1 LIQVC
6 SVENLPVSVR
16 FGNNAAEDR
25 INQEGACPRPQ
36 AKSERGI
43 EMKHAISRIV
53 ATAAI
58 LICSSAALCQSD
70 ATRKTLAITYP
81 LDKEI
86 EVPFHGTTR
95 LPRLKGDAYVKRQG
109 RRGTRV
115 TLSIDNLPRAYEL
128 GSVYTTFVLWAIS
141 PDGHVDNLGE
151 IKRSGSGIIDS
162 KIDVTT
168 PLQTFA
174 LVVTAEPHFLVH
186 APSRMVVME
195 NLAPANKSVQVET
208 ATIQYI
214 GNTSDY
220 FRDPRVPPIA
230 DTDFREIPVA
240 LLGARQAINLARY
253 AGAERDA
260 PNEYRAAQADLEQ
273 AESAFR
279 MHQQDREIDILA
291 RQAISS
297 GAKAEDMAV
306 VRKAT
311 RERREELERRDAAVR
326 SAEKTVDSANQEI
339 SRLTRELNTER
350 HARELAERDA
360 VNATEQLRDSRTEVA
375 RLRDEL
381 RTVRADAEDAKLRVA
396 RMEGE
401 KQADQARLAADK
413 RAADLKAATDNLK
426 QSLSRFLTLRETNR
440 GMTLVLP
447 ESLWLNPRSS
457 KLAPASLAKL
467 DQIGA
472 LLANNPDYQITI
484 EAYTD
489 KSGDAGALEQLT
501 QDRARVLSE
510 RLAAAG
516 VDITRIQAN
525 GRGADNPVAPNTT
538 LASRAKN
545 RRTEITLTNGA
556 Q

>member
-1 LIQVC
+1 M
-6 SVENLPVSVR
+6 
-16 FGNNAAEDR
+16 
-25 INQEGACPRPQ
+25 
-36 AKSERGI
+36 
-43 EMKHAISRIV
+43 EMKLAVSRIV
-53 ATAAI
+53 AVAVMLTCAA
-58 LICSSAALCQSD
+58 AAAVCQSD
-70 ATRKTLAITYP
+70 TTRKTLAITYP

-86 EVPFHGTTR
+86 DVPFHGTER
-95 LPRLKGDAYVKRQG
+95 LPRLKGNAVVKRQG

-128 GSVYTTFVLWAIS
+128 GSIYTTYVLWAIS

-151 IKRSGSGIIDS
+151 IKRSGSGLIDS

-174 LVVTAEPHFLVH
+174 LLVTAEPHFLVH
-186 APSRMVVME
+186 SPSRMVVME
-195 NLAPANKSVQVET
+195 NLAPQHQKNIQLET
-208 ATIQYI
+208 APIQYI

-230 DTDFREIPVA
+230 QTDFREIPVA

-260 PNEYRAAQADLEQ
+260 PNEYRAAEADLEQ

-279 MHQQDREIDILA
+279 MHQPDREIDILA

-306 VRKAT
+306 VRKTA

-326 SAEKTVDSANQEI
+326 TAEKSVDSANQENA
-339 SRLTRELNTER
+339 RLQRELNTER

-381 RTVRADAEDAKLRVA
+381 RTVRAEGDDAKMKLA

-401 KQADQARLAADK
+401 KQAEQARLAADK
-413 RAADLKAATDNLK
+413 KAADLKAAADNLK
-426 QSLSRFLTLRETNR
+426 SSLSRFLTVRETNK
-440 GMTLVLP
+440 GMTLVLS
-447 ESLWLNPRSS
+447 ESLWVNPRSA
-457 KLAPASLAKL
+457 KLAPASIAKL

-472 LLANNPDYQITI
+472 LLANNPDYQIAI

-489 KSGDAGALEQLT
+489 KSGDDATLQQLT

-516 VDITRIQAN
+516 VDITRIQAS
-525 GRGADNPVAPNTT
+525 GLGAANPVAPNTT
-538 LASRAKN
+538 VASRAKN
-545 RRTEITLTNGA
+545 RRTEITLSLNNP
-556 Q
+556 

>member
-1 LIQVC
+1 M
-6 SVENLPVSVR
+6 N
-16 FGNNAAEDR
+16 
-25 INQEGACPRPQ
+25 
-36 AKSERGI
+36 
-43 EMKHAISRIV
+43 HAISRLIAITAVLACSFV
-53 ATAAI
+53 AAY
-58 LICSSAALCQSD
+58 SQSD
-70 ATRKTLAITYP
+70 VTRTTLAITYP
-81 LDKEI
+81 LDQTI

-95 LPRLKGDAYVKRQG
+95 LPRLKGTASVRRQG

-128 GSVYTTFVLWAIS
+128 GSIYTTYVLWAIS

-151 IKRSGSGIIDS
+151 IKRSGSGMIDS

-174 LVVTAEPHFLVH
+174 LVITAEPHFLVH
-186 APSRMVVME
+186 SPSRMVVME
-195 NLAPANKSVQVET
+195 NLAPKSPKNAQVET

-220 FRDPRVPPIA
+220 FRDSRVPPIA
-230 DTDFREIPVA
+230 QTDFRELPVA

-260 PNEYRAAQADLEQ
+260 ADELRTAEADLEQ
-273 AESAFR
+273 AESALR
-279 MHQQDREIDILA
+279 MHQPDREIDILA

-306 VRKAT
+306 VRRT
-311 RERREELERRDAAVR
+311 SRERREELERRDAAVR
-326 SAEKTVDSANQEI
+326 TAERSVSSANQEI
-339 SRLTRELNTER
+339 SRLESELNTER

-360 VNATEQLRDSRTEVA
+360 VNATQQLRDARTEIA
-375 RLRDEL
+375 RLRDEMQ
-381 RTVRADAEDAKLRVA
+381 TVRADADDAKVRLA

-401 KQADQARLAADK
+401 KQAEQARVSADK
-413 RAADLKAATDNLK
+413 KAADLKIATDNLK
-426 QSLSRFLTLRETNR
+426 RSLSRFLTVRENNR
-440 GMTLVLP
+440 GMTLVLA
-447 ESLWLNPRSS
+447 ESLWVSPRSS
-457 KLAPASLAKL
+457 KLAPASVAKL

-484 EAYTD
+484 ESYTD
-489 KSGDAGALEQLT
+489 SSGDPSAVEQLT

-516 VDITRIQAN
+516 VDVTRIQAN
-525 GRGADNPVAPNTT
+525 GMGSANPVAPNTT
-538 LASRAKN
+538 AASRAKN
-545 RRTEITLTNGA
+545 RRTEVTLSLSG